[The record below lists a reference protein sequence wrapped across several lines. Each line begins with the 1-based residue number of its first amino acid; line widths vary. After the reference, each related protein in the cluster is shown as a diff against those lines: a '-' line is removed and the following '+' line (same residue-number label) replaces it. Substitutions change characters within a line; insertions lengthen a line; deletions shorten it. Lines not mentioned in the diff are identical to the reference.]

1 MLVGLNALELGRLRM
16 SLGYGTHKKGRPL
29 SPVEVGELLRKARSE
44 GMSLQDCAKAV
55 QLDGTGHIGRFLTI
69 LELPEDLQHLIG
81 WGAEKKF
88 IGFTAAFELTNLG
101 NAEEQRVVAGT
112 ILSDGLTSKEVRQI
126 AQLRNRSDK
135 NISQCIKEILGMRQQ
150 VTKRFVFVGSMS
162 LEIESNLAKKTQ
174 SARDLILASAL
185 GSLGIRSAT
194 GRLGPKLFTLVGN
207 EDFNASMQEIGK
219 ENIEARIRALVSKA
233 LENGSSKS

>member
-29 SPVEVGELLRKARSE
+29 SPIEVGELLRKARSE

-55 QLDGTGHIGRFLTI
+55 QLDGTGHIGRFLRI

-81 WGAEKKF
+81 WGAEKNF
-88 IGFTAAFELTNLG
+88 IGFTVAFELSKLG
-101 NAEEQRVVAGT
+101 NAEKQRVVAET
-112 ILSDGLTSKEVRQI
+112 ILSDSLTSKEVRQI
-126 AQLRNRSDK
+126 AQLSNRSNK
-135 NISQCIKEILGMRQQ
+135 TISHCITEVLGMRPQ

-162 LEIESNLAKKTQ
+162 LELESILAKKTQ
-174 SARDLILASAL
+174 SARDLILASAI
-185 GSLGIRSAT
+185 GNLGIRSAT

-207 EDFNASMQEIGK
+207 EDFNTSMQEVGR

-233 LENGSSKS
+233 LENGLP

>member
-1 MLVGLNALELGRLRM
+1 MLAGLNALELGRLRM

-29 SPVEVGELLRKARSE
+29 SPIEVGELLRRARSE
-44 GMSLQDCAKAV
+44 GTSLQDCAEAV

-69 LELPEDLQHLIG
+69 LRLPKDLQHLVG
-81 WGAEKKF
+81 WGAEKSF
-88 IGFTAAFELTNLG
+88 IGFTAAFELTKLS
-101 NAEEQRVVAGT
+101 NAEEQRVVADS
-112 ILSDGLTSKEVRQI
+112 ILSDGLTSKEVRQV

-135 NISQCIKEILGMRQQ
+135 TISQCIKEVLGMRQQ
-150 VTKRFVFVGSMS
+150 ITRRFVFVGSMP
-162 LEIESNLAKKTQ
+162 LEIESILEKKTQ
-174 SARDLILASAL
+174 TARDSILASAI